1 MEDAADTEVGTGM
14 DISSPDAV
22 DAAPSH
28 EINTSSEV
36 KTDAVDVPAVGEAKD
51 ADTAAKLR
59 QDDVAV
65 AAASDNTGKED
76 KEATINLS
84 EGDTAAES
92 DAAANNAAA
101 GKDEKEAATK
111 LTTDNT
117 TAAVPVA
124 VTSDNAGDKNDIE
137 AANAQ
142 QDGDENKEPT
152 EPPSR
157 ELTLE
162 DVYNPRNLT
171 MDELEM
177 LLYEWEQEATSV
189 HEYLDMRIIHKM
201 RLNLTD
207 DEEEGEDEG
216 KEEEK
221 PKKSWMGRLKDR
233 VSHYDDGSKTQVEFK
248 KGPTHYLN
256 LTGDSAHVVEFY
268 APVSGQQFWSSLA
281 CVTFTH
287 IFRFLQWCPHC
298 QNYKWAY
305 IGIAAEVQ
313 RRSISPGW

>member
-1 MEDAADTEVGTGM
+1 MVDAADNEVGTEM

-22 DAAPSH
+22 EAAPSH

-36 KTDAVDVPAVGEAKD
+36 KTDVVDVAAGGEAKD

-59 QDDVAV
+59 QDGVV
-65 AAASDNTGKED
+65 AAASNNTIIKEG
-76 KEATINLS
+76 KEATIKLT
-84 EGDTAAES
+84 EGDAAADS
-92 DAAANNAAA
+92 DAAGNNAAS
-101 GKDEKEAATK
+101 GKDEREAVTK

-117 TAAVPVA
+117 TAAVA
-124 VTSDNAGDKNDIE
+124 SDNAGDKHDIE
-137 AANAQ
+137 AANVQ
-142 QDGDENKEPT
+142 QDGDEKKETT

-177 LLYEWEQEATSV
+177 LLYEWEQDATSV

-207 DEEEGEDEG
+207 DEEGGEDEE
-216 KEEEK
+216 KEEEN
-221 PKKSWMGRLKDR
+221 PVKKSWIGRLKDR

-268 APVSGQQFWSSLA
+268 APVSGQQFYSSLA